1 MPVTPE
7 KSSAIYYGWYVVLV
21 AFAAN
26 FMSVGTSFYIFN
38 AFMEPLSEA
47 HGWSRT
53 ALNMA
58 LVLGML
64 AGFVGQFVAGTVVM
78 RTGPRILMCTAPIL
92 SGGACIMLGRTD
104 VLWQFYLL
112 YVLLYLGS
120 MAYGGVVANTAV
132 NNWFVRRKG
141 AALGF
146 ASAGI
151 SFSGAVLPL
160 VAMALILHSTISDA
174 FLWLGLL
181 TMAVGPLSWLVIRD
195 WPEQFGLHPDGLP
208 LEDVSGPSLRE
219 QVQKGIG
226 NADREEPWTL
236 RRLIGTGTFW
246 KLGLSLGL
254 ALTSVGAVMSQLK
267 PRFADVGFDDMTAM
281 GMMALTA
288 CIGAVAKYVW
298 GMLSDR
304 FDPRR
309 VFATLVSM
317 MALGLGLAL
326 IHDSLIAL
334 ALFIVVFGFSMGGVM
349 SLFPII
355 VADLYGRES
364 FPAVFR
370 YVSLVI
376 IIEIS
381 GFVIA
386 GQSFDRTGSYDLAYI
401 IFVILDLIAVS
412 LILTMKRPR
421 IEEGTGDRERPP
433 QGAL

>member
-1 MPVTPE
+1 VTPE
-7 KSSAIYYGWYVVLV
+7 KSSAVYYGWYVVLV
-21 AFAAN
+21 AFVAN

-64 AGFVGQFVAGTVVM
+64 AGFVGQFVAGTLVM
-78 RTGPRILMCTAPIL
+78 RTGPRILMCSAPIF
-92 SGGACIMLGRTD
+92 SGGACILLGRVD
-104 VLWQFYLL
+104 VLWQFYAL

-132 NNWFVRRKG
+132 NNWFIRKKG
-141 AALGF
+141 AALGI

-160 VAMALILHSTISDA
+160 VAMALILNSTISDA
-174 FLWLGLL
+174 FLWIGLF

-195 WPEQFGLHPDGLP
+195 WPEQFGLQPDGLP
-208 LEDVSGPSLRE
+208 TERPGGPEPLRE
-219 QVQKGIG
+219 QKEQRRDAGRK
-226 NADREEPWTL
+226 EPWTL

-246 KLGLSLGL
+246 KLGFSLGL

-281 GMMALTA
+281 GMMAATA

-298 GMLSDR
+298 GMLCDR
-304 FDPRR
+304 FDPRH

-326 IHDSLIAL
+326 IHDSLVAL
-334 ALFIVVFGFSMGGVM
+334 ALFIVIFGFSMGGVM

-370 YVSLVI
+370 YVSLII

-401 IFVILDLIAVS
+401 IFVILNLIAVS

-421 IEEGTGDRERPP
+421 GKDGTD
-433 QGAL
+433 Q

>member
-1 MPVTPE
+1 MIPE
-7 KSSAIYYGWYVVLV
+7 KSSTIYYGWYIVLL
-21 AFAAN
+21 AFVAN

-64 AGFVGQFVAGTVVM
+64 AGFVGQFLAGTLVM
-78 RTGPRILMCTAPIL
+78 RTGPRILMLIAPIL
-92 SGGACIMLGRTD
+92 SGGACILLGRTG
-104 VLWQFYLL
+104 VLWQFYVL

-120 MAYGGVVANTAV
+120 MTYGGVVANTAV
-132 NNWFVRRKG
+132 NNWFVRKKG
-141 AALGF
+141 QALGF

-151 SFSGAVLPL
+151 SFSGVVLPF
-160 VAMALILHSTISDA
+160 VAMIIILRSSISDA
-174 FLWLGLL
+174 FLWIGLS
-181 TMAVGPLSWLVIRD
+181 TMAVGPLSWLVVRD
-195 WPEQFGLHPDGLP
+195 WPEQFGLQPDGLP
-208 LEDVSGPSLRE
+208 LERLTGSEDLRD
-219 QVQKGIG
+219 Q
-226 NADREEPWTL
+226 REPRNDGFNRKEPWPL

-281 GMMALTA
+281 GMMAATA

-298 GMLSDR
+298 GVLCDR

-309 VFATLVSM
+309 VFAVLVSM

-326 IHDSLIAL
+326 IHDSLVAL

-370 YVSLVI
+370 YVSLII

-381 GFVIA
+381 GFVIV

-401 IFVILDLIAVS
+401 IFILLDLIAVS
-412 LILTMKRPR
+412 LILTMKRP
-421 IEEGTGDRERPP
+421 ESDEGAHQETAAAEGV
-433 QGAL
+433 

>member
-1 MPVTPE
+1 VVPE
-7 KSSAIYYGWYVVLV
+7 ESSTIYYGWYIVLI
-21 AFAAN
+21 AFVAN

-47 HGWSRT
+47 YGWSRT

-78 RTGPRILMCTAPIL
+78 RTGPRILMLIAPIL
-92 SGGACIMLGRTD
+92 SGGACILLGRTH
-104 VLWQFYLL
+104 VLWQFYAL

-132 NNWFVRRKG
+132 NNWFVRKKG
-141 AALGF
+141 TALGV

-160 VAMALILHSTISDA
+160 IAMVLLLNSTISNA
-174 FLWLGLL
+174 FLWIGFC
-181 TMAVGPLSWLVIRD
+181 TMAVGPLSWLVVRD
-195 WPEQFGLHPDGLP
+195 WPEDFGLQPDGFP
-208 LEDVSGPSLRE
+208 LKGLSSSAALRDQAE
-219 QVQKGIG
+219 QRIG
-226 NADREEPWTL
+226 NAGRKEPWTF

-246 KLGLSLGL
+246 KVGLSLGL

-267 PRFADVGFDDMTAM
+267 PRFADIGFDDMTAM

-288 CIGAVAKYVW
+288 CIGAVAKYIW
-298 GMLSDR
+298 GMLCDR
-304 FDPRR
+304 FDPRH
-309 VFATLVSM
+309 VFAVLVAM

-326 IHDSLIAL
+326 IHDSLVAL

-370 YVSLVI
+370 YVSLIV

-401 IFVILDLIAVS
+401 IFIILALIAVY
-412 LILTMKRPR
+412 LIATIKRPE
-421 IEEGTGDRERPP
+421 IVGEPHP
-433 QGAL
+433 

>member
-1 MPVTPE
+1 MIPG
-7 KSSAIYYGWYVVLV
+7 KSSAIYYGWYI
-21 AFAAN
+21 AFLAFVAN

-38 AFMEPLSEA
+38 AFMEPLNEA

-64 AGFVGQFVAGTVVM
+64 AGFVGQFLAGTMVM
-78 RTGPRILMCTAPIL
+78 RTGPRILMLIGPVL
-92 SGGACIMLGRTD
+92 SGGTCILLGRTD
-104 VLWQFYLL
+104 VLWQFYAL

-120 MAYGGVVANTAV
+120 MIYGGVVASTAV
-132 NNWFVRRKG
+132 NNWFVRKKG
-141 AALGF
+141 KALGF

-160 VAMALILHSTISDA
+160 IAMALILHSTIADA
-174 FLWLGLL
+174 FLWIGLL
-181 TMAVGPLSWLVIRD
+181 TMAVGPLSWLVVRD

-208 LEDVSGPSLRE
+208 LEGVNNPISFRE
-219 QVQKGIG
+219 QEQPGIG
-226 NADREEPWTL
+226 NTAREEPWTF
-236 RRLIGTGTFW
+236 RRLIVTGTFW
-246 KLGLSLGL
+246 KVGLSLGL

-267 PRFADVGFDDMTAM
+267 PRFADLGFDDMTAM
-281 GMMALTA
+281 WLMALTA
-288 CIGAVAKYVW
+288 CIGAVAKYLW
-298 GMLSDR
+298 GLWCDR
-304 FDPRR
+304 FDPRHI
-309 VFATLVSM
+309 FAVLVSM

-334 ALFIVVFGFSMGGVM
+334 ALFIVIFGFSMGGVM

-370 YVSLVI
+370 YISLIVI
-376 IIEIS
+376 IEVS

-401 IFVILDLIAVS
+401 IFIVLALIAVY
-412 LILTMKRPR
+412 LIATAKRPR
-421 IEEGTGDRERPP
+421 IDEEMPWG
-433 QGAL
+433 

>member
-1 MPVTPE
+1 MVPE
-7 KSSAIYYGWYVVLV
+7 ESSTIYYGWYIVLI
-21 AFAAN
+21 AFVAN

-47 HGWSRT
+47 YGWSRT

-78 RTGPRILMCTAPIL
+78 RTGPRILMLIAPIL
-92 SGGACIMLGRTD
+92 SGGACILLGRTH
-104 VLWQFYLL
+104 VLWQFYAL

-132 NNWFVRRKG
+132 NNWFVRKKG
-141 AALGF
+141 TALGV

-160 VAMALILHSTISDA
+160 IAMVLLLNSTISNA
-174 FLWLGLL
+174 FLWIGFC
-181 TMAVGPLSWLVIRD
+181 TMAVGPLSWLVVRD
-195 WPEQFGLHPDGLP
+195 WPEDFGLQPDGFP
-208 LEDVSGPSLRE
+208 LKGLSSSAALRDQAE
-219 QVQKGIG
+219 QRIG
-226 NADREEPWTL
+226 NAGRKEPWTF

-246 KLGLSLGL
+246 KVGLSLGL

-267 PRFADVGFDDMTAM
+267 PRFADIGFDDMTAM

-288 CIGAVAKYVW
+288 CIGAVAKYIW
-298 GMLSDR
+298 GMLCDR
-304 FDPRR
+304 FDPRH
-309 VFATLVSM
+309 VFAVLVAM

-326 IHDSLIAL
+326 IHDSLVAL

-370 YVSLVI
+370 YVSLIV

-401 IFVILDLIAVS
+401 IFIILALIAVY
-412 LILTMKRPR
+412 LIATIKRPE
-421 IEEGTGDRERPP
+421 IVGEPHP
-433 QGAL
+433 

>member
-1 MPVTPE
+1 MTPE
-7 KSSAIYYGWYVVLV
+7 KSSVIYYGWYVVLM
-21 AFAAN
+21 AFVAN

-64 AGFVGQFVAGTVVM
+64 AGFVGQFLAGTLVI
-78 RTGPRILMCTAPIL
+78 RTGPRILMCVAPIL
-92 SGGACIMLGRTD
+92 SGGACILLGRTD

-112 YVLLYLGS
+112 YILLYLGS
-120 MAYGGVVANTAV
+120 MTYGGVVANTAV
-132 NNWFVRRKG
+132 NNWFVRKKG
-141 AALGF
+141 QALGF

-160 VAMALILHSTISDA
+160 VAMVLILKSTISDA
-174 FLWLGLL
+174 FLWIGLS
-181 TMAVGPLSWLVIRD
+181 TMIVGPLSWLVIRN
-195 WPEQFGLHPDGLP
+195 WPEDFGLQPDGLP
-208 LEDVSGPSLRE
+208 LECLSGLDILRE
-219 QVQKGIG
+219 QKEQQIG
-226 NADREEPWTL
+226 ATGREEPWTL

-288 CIGAVAKYVW
+288 CIGAIAKYLW
-298 GMLSDR
+298 GMWCDR

-326 IHDSLIAL
+326 IHDSLVAL

-370 YVSLVI
+370 YVSLII

-401 IFVILDLIAVS
+401 IFIALDLIAVS

-421 IEEGTGDRERPP
+421 IEDEADR
-433 QGAL
+433 